1 METVNKTISTQQLIP
16 FMQELL
22 SQGKNVS
29 FTVTG
34 NSMAPFLV
42 GLRDSAVVCP
52 VKSPLKKGDIV
63 FYRRRN
69 GDYVMHR
76 IYRIKNDKY
85 YTVGDAQTEVE
96 GPLDEEQIF
105 GVINEEIRK
114 GKKVKNGDPLWN
126 LFKFIWLALRPVRR
140 SILRL
145 YGLLKGIK
153 RRIS

>member
-1 METVNKTISTQQLIP
+1 MSKTVSTQKLIP

-34 NSMAPFLV
+34 GSMIPFLGDSRDEAIV
-42 GLRDSAVVCP
+42 GP
-52 VKSPLKKGDIV
+52 VKLPLKRGDIV

-76 IYRIKNDKY
+76 IYRIKNGKY
-85 YTVGDAQTEVE
+85 YMVGDAQTEIE

-105 GVINEEIRK
+105 GIINEVVRK
-114 GKKVKNGDPLWN
+114 GKKIKNGDPFWN
-126 LFKFIWLALRPVRR
+126 FFKYVWLILRPF
-140 SILRL
+140 
-145 YGLLKGIK
+145 
-153 RRIS
+153 RRIILKVWGIFR